1 MAGFRSHQSMKAL
14 LKMPANYSPL
24 RNDEF
29 VTSQGQE
36 LLEGK
41 NEPPQPS
48 SSWHQALLATTGTLP
63 VLSQSQ
69 IQQMSPLAL
78 AYIGDA
84 IYELYVRMFY
94 LLPVQQTRTYHCLVV
109 AQVRAE
115 TQALHLRS
123 LTPHLS
129 PAELE
134 IVRRGRNAASG
145 RTKRV
150 EPQIYQQATSLETL
164 IGYLYLT
171 DFPRLTELLQ
181 KLHLEK

>member
-1 MAGFRSHQSMKAL
+1 M
-14 LKMPANYSPL
+14 
-24 RNDEF
+24 
-29 VTSQGQE
+29 TSQEKERLDGQDE
-36 LLEGK
+36 TLITDS
-41 NEPPQPS
+41 P
-48 SSWHQALLATTGTLP
+48 WHQALLATTGTLP
-63 VLSQSQ
+63 TQISPSQ
-69 IQQMSPLAL
+69 IQQLSPLAL

-94 LLPVQQTRTYHCLVV
+94 LLPMQQTKVYHCLVV

-129 PAELE
+129 AAELE

-145 RTKRV
+145 RPKRV
-150 EPQIYQQATSLETL
+150 DPKIYQQATSLETL